1 MLVSAERGYMTFW
14 PQIQILSIAYAD
26 RSNERM
32 NPNVKKWTALSTAV
46 MIFGVLVCAW
56 TASHQIPFF
65 VKAAS
70 GGMRDV
76 AIVGVLSGE
85 AFALWAL
92 YRKLRYA
99 GRSGE
104 SSLQAMLVML
114 VVIGLNVIL
123 SNVVGSGALRAEN
136 MFMQMYAKY
145 VAVIS
150 FAVVIVWG
158 KLHILKNDQAQREAD
173 ATANE
178 LSLTTDIQLDVQQ
191 KIAEQTLAKLGNEAI
206 QEAIST
212 AAEVNALR
220 IVAQVTGMTFSD
232 LQAASELKRQGKMLT
247 TQQPS
252 IEAKRVEQ
260 IDDGSQQAQ
269 YVNGVASP
277 KTQPRTMVN

>member
-1 MLVSAERGYMTFW
+1 
-14 PQIQILSIAYAD
+14 
-26 RSNERM
+26 M
-32 NPNVKKWTALSTAV
+32 NPNQKTWTGLSWAV
-46 MIFGVLVCAW
+46 MLFGVLVCAW

-65 VKAAS
+65 TKTAS
-70 GGMRDV
+70 GTMRDV

-114 VVIGLNVIL
+114 VVIGLNVVL
-123 SNVVGSGALRAEN
+123 SNVVASGALRAEN

-206 QEAIST
+206 QEAIAT
-212 AAEVNALR
+212 AAEYNALR
-220 IVAQVTGMTFSD
+220 IVASVTGMPFSD
-232 LQAASELKRQGKMLT
+232 LQAANERKRQGQLLT

-260 IDDGSQQAQ
+260 IDDASQQAQ
-269 YVNGVASP
+269 FSAGNVSP
-277 KTQPRTMVN
+277 KAQPRTLVN